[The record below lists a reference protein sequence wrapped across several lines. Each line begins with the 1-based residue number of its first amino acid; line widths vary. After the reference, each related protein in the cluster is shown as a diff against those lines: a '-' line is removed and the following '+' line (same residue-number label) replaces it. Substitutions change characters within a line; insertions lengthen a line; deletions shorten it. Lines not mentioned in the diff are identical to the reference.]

1 MEAEQPKSY
10 RVCPAL
16 GAGALATLG
25 PVRHE
30 VAIRGEGREAEELE
44 RLLTG
49 LPEVRVERLEDAP
62 SPATTRRADL
72 VVDFAD
78 EREGGSPA
86 RVGTTVGGDHARFLS
101 VTLQAVLDRREGLV
115 RNRCARCAAEYCFGA
130 LGQVLV
136 DQIAVLARHGS
147 PLLPDLPAVDPVTGA
162 YRAVATACY
171 LQRRLEALRERS
183 EPFTLVGVA
192 AGDRDSILDPALERR
207 LGRRLNAWA
216 RGRAFLGHL
225 SSGRFA
231 VVLPTGPGV
240 DLLVRGRKLV
250 ETAAGWEGIPPL
262 AVGVEG
268 FTEGTAD
275 LDGFGLA
282 ADLEGA
288 LGRLEPGTVEQ
299 LRV

>member
-1 MEAEQPKSY
+1 MEAEQPNDY

-16 GAGALATLG
+16 GAGALASLG
-25 PVRHE
+25 PARHD

-44 RLLTG
+44 RLLTE
-49 LPEVRVERLEDAP
+49 LPEVRVERLARDRGVRVP
-62 SPATTRRADL
+62 PRTDL
-72 VVDFAD
+72 VVDFEDDGATAQAP
-78 EREGGSPA
+78 RA
-86 RVGTTVGGDHARFLS
+86 GTTVGGDHARFLS

-136 DQIAVLARHGS
+136 DQLAVLARYGS
-147 PLLPDLPAVDPVTGA
+147 PLLPDLPAIDPVTGG

-192 AGDRDSILDPALERR
+192 AGDRDSVLDPAMERR

-240 DLLVRGRKLV
+240 DLLLRGRKLV
-250 ETAAGWEGIPPL
+250 ETAAGWDGIPPL

-282 ADLEGA
+282 AELEEA
-288 LGRLEPGTVEQ
+288 LGRLEPGSVEQ